1 MSKRLPYKDRNML
14 EKAKESAM
22 LAIEV
27 YNKPATKFRSGGY
40 IVLMCIAWTS
50 LFHAY
55 FYREKIKPIYKDKN
69 GRFKRVNGE
78 LFYWELQECVK
89 KYFKTENSAIR
100 KNIEFFIPLRNK
112 LEHKFMPEI
121 DPDIFAEC
129 ESFLLNFDKII
140 EKEFGEEHRLRET
153 LSFAL
158 QLFPTS
164 SAFSD
169 CIKSTKDSE
178 AVINYIKKYRHS
190 ISTDILNSGEY
201 AFKAFLIQVANHDS
215 EDALPIQF
223 MAYDKMT
230 DEEKRNTMRIAA
242 LVKPKVMQVSVTN
255 KDKLKPG
262 VVVKRVQERLGNP
275 MVTRGNKQTQKFNQ
289 DTHTRCWK
297 KYKVRPENESDSPE
311 LTDSRYCVYDYA
323 NDNYLYTE
331 AWVEFLVE
339 KMQIESEYN
348 SLFDNCTQS
357 T

>member
-1 MSKRLPYKDRNML
+1 ML

-262 VVVKRVQERLGNP
+262 VVVQ
-275 MVTRGNKQTQKFNQ
+275 
-289 DTHTRCWK
+289 
-297 KYKVRPENESDSPE
+297 
-311 LTDSRYCVYDYA
+311 
-323 NDNYLYTE
+323 YL
-331 AWVEFLVE
+331 F
-339 KMQIESEYN
+339 QRI
-348 SLFDNCTQS
+348 
-357 T
+357 

>member
-1 MSKRLPYKDRNML
+1 MSKRLPYKVRNML

-50 LFHAY
+50 LFQAY

-230 DEEKRNTMRIAA
+230 DEEKRSTMRIAA

-262 VVVKRVQERLGNP
+262 VVVQ
-275 MVTRGNKQTQKFNQ
+275 
-289 DTHTRCWK
+289 
-297 KYKVRPENESDSPE
+297 
-311 LTDSRYCVYDYA
+311 
-323 NDNYLYTE
+323 YL
-331 AWVEFLVE
+331 F
-339 KMQIESEYN
+339 QRI
-348 SLFDNCTQS
+348 
-357 T
+357 